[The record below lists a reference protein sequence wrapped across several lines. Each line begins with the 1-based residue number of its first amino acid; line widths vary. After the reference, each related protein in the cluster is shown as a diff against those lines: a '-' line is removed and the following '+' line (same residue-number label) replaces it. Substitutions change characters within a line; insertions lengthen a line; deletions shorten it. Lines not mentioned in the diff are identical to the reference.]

1 MPAAAVCT
9 EKRGSIVSEAPL
21 RIAIVGTGGI
31 SRHHR
36 TAIQETPALTELV
49 AVCDAR
55 EDAARAFV
63 ESVGIPVRVF
73 TDHRAMIEA
82 GGFDGAI
89 IALPHFLHL
98 PVGRDFVAAGTP
110 ILIEKP
116 LTCTLDETRE
126 LKTLSERHGVPVVAG
141 QMRRFNR
148 EAVWLRRW
156 MQEKP
161 QGFGALRSFD
171 IHSWQNIL
179 GYLYGVLALPQG
191 ADHWLLDGERAG
203 GGVVISL
210 AVHQLDLVR
219 FVTGLD
225 YAEVMAHG
233 RFDAPFYNG
242 AESSAVV
249 LLRMSDGS
257 AGALHANYLTIRT
270 PYNEAMHLF
279 GEHGTVVQHAE
290 QVGQYHGPMLYG
302 SGDGAPTTAWTEMY
316 EGMAPVP
323 EAAIAELSPNPFVN
337 QLAAFARSIRAGT
350 QPANSVAENFNTMAC
365 IQAIHESLSSGKPV
379 MVTTA

>member
-1 MPAAAVCT
+1 V
-9 EKRGSIVSEAPL
+9 RF
-21 RIAIVGTGGI
+21 AIVGAGGI

-36 TAIQETPALTELV
+36 TALLATPDLSRLV

-55 EDAARAFV
+55 EDAARAFAAGMPEPAAV
-63 ESVGIPVRVF
+63 YA
-73 TDHRAMIEA
+73 DHRALIAA
-82 GGFDGAI
+82 GGFDAAI
-89 IALPHFLHL
+89 VALPHHLHF
-98 PVGRDFVAAGTP
+98 PVARDFVEAGIP
-110 ILIEKP
+110 VLVEKP

-126 LKTLSERHGVPVVAG
+126 LRRLSERHRVPVVAG

-156 MQEKP
+156 LAGQP
-161 QGFGALRSFD
+161 DAFGDLRSFD

-179 GYLYGVLALPQG
+179 GYLRGPLGLPEG
-191 ADHWLLDGERAG
+191 ADHWLLDGARAG

-233 RFDAPFYNG
+233 RFDPPFYNG

-249 LLRMSDGS
+249 LLRMTNGA
-257 AGALHANYLTIRT
+257 AGALHANYLTPRT

-279 GEHGTVVQHAE
+279 GAHGTVVQHAE
-290 QVGQYHGPMLYG
+290 AIGQYHGPLRFASDAG
-302 SGDGAPTTAWTEMY
+302 RPPAAWEEMY
-316 EGMAPVP
+316 AGMAEVP
-323 EAAIAELSPNPFVN
+323 EAEVADLAEDPFVN
-337 QLAAFARSIRAGT
+337 QLAAFARALWDGT
-350 QPANSVAENFNTMAC
+350 TPANAVAENFNTMAC
-365 IQAIHESLSSGKPV
+365 IQAIHDSLRSGRPV
-379 MVTTA
+379 AVAAA